1 MRFVPTAIEGGT
13 RVELEPIGDE
23 RGYFARTWC
32 ADEFRAHGLNP
43 GLVQCSISFNRKR
56 GTLRGMHWQRG
67 PWEEAKLVRCT
78 RGRIYDVAL
87 DVRPGSPT
95 RSRWIAMEMAPDD
108 GTMLYIPEGVAHGF
122 QTLEDDSEVSYQMS
136 QRYHAEAAAGAR
148 WNDPAFGI
156 DWPLG
161 VPILSPRDAAHPDF
175 EP

>member
-1 MRFVPTAIEGGT
+1 MRFVPTAIEGVT

-87 DVRPGSPT
+87 DVRPGFDPQHGP
-95 RSRWIAMEMAPDD
+95 RSR
-108 GTMLYIPEGVAHGF
+108 T
-122 QTLEDDSEVSYQMS
+122 TSEVRLST
-136 QRYHAEAAAGAR
+136 AR
-148 WNDPAFGI
+148 
-156 DWPLG
+156 
-161 VPILSPRDAAHPDF
+161 
-175 EP
+175 

>member
-1 MRFVPTAIEGGT
+1 MRFVPTAIEGVT
-13 RVELEPIGDE
+13 RVELEPISDE

-32 ADEFRAHGLNP
+32 SDEFRAHGLNP
-43 GLVQCSISFNRKR
+43 ALVQCSTSFNRKR

-87 DVRPGSPT
+87 DVRLGSPT
-95 RSRWIAMEMAPDD
+95 RGRWIAIELAPDD

-136 QRYHAEAAAGAR
+136 QGYHPESAAGVR

-156 DWPLG
+156 EWPIG
-161 VPILSPRDAAHPDF
+161 VPTLSPRDAAYPDF
-175 EP
+175 ES